1 MLYYEH
7 MILSVNLKILRKI
20 NDLLG
25 NSSSELNDMFEEIL
39 TEQSK
44 YDEMEKEEEYIKKF
58 YAGVLEIN
66 SKKDSVMNNLK
77 GDKLQESKTS
87 SQTVA
92 PTTDSQEV
100 LRIKSVT
107 IKNFRA
113 YHGDSGPILFSR
125 NQKSPLTIFHGTNG
139 LGKTSL
145 FNAIHWGIYGKER
158 KSKDHK
164 AKSEGIVNSYIIDT
178 LEDGHTDEMFVKI
191 QIENQHQDLQYEIQR
206 KISLVKEGLG
216 KDLVIN
222 DILGGKIPRSVIP
235 NSEVT
240 FSYRDPDSD
249 DGELIKTSNQFTVDA
264 LLKKIFPRN
273 LSNFFLLDGELLDDF
288 LNGNDVFVKNGIEQ
302 ISQLPLLQNCKKYVK
317 SASSKVGTKATTNR
331 TQYTLKEESISKKQK
346 LKTKLEIDIPQINT
360 EIKKLQKELDY
371 GITLILKYD
380 SDTIKEKQN
389 SIQTGKSA
397 LSLMEQQI
405 KDNKKKIQYLVYN
418 NLDKIL
424 MKKTYYSASKK
435 YDQYI
440 AEKKLPSK
448 FSKDILEQL
457 LHSHECVCGRN
468 LDQDQTAINTIQEML
483 NVSYDSTLGHSM
495 NKIVEQT
502 NDVVK
507 NFNENENLLKQI
519 SECNDEI
526 SKYRTKRTD
535 IKNTNN
541 ALEKELDKVNIAEL
555 NEIRDKNDKLKI
567 KIKDLSNQNHDN
579 QTLLDGCITGLVSDE
594 REFMILKRNTIKD
607 DHANNKMD
615 LASFIQNILDKAHEQ
630 LRKEFVDEVKS
641 ATEEL
646 FLKTAP
652 QKEVFPKINCISIDP
667 DTFAIS
673 ALRDTDK
680 TKDISRGQAHVLGIS
695 FINAIRKI
703 TTKNYFMIIDSPF
716 NNISQKERIDICK
729 ELKTSHKN
737 TQLTFLVTDS
747 EYEGDVKKTNLSSV
761 RDTLME
767 HELIGCEYN
776 LSQKP
781 LAKIKSQEYFNTTV
795 GAYV

>member
-1 MLYYEH
+1 
-7 MILSVNLKILRKI
+7 MILTVNLKILAKI
-20 NDLLG
+20 NELLG
-25 NSSSELNDMFEEIL
+25 NSDSELNGMFVEIL
-39 TEQSK
+39 NEQSK
-44 YDEMEKEEEYIKKF
+44 YDETEKEEEQIKKF

-66 SKKDSVMNNLK
+66 SKKDSIMNNLD
-77 GDKLQESKTS
+77 GDKLRESKIKNSNDTTAS
-87 SQTVA
+87 
-92 PTTDSQEV
+92 TTDNQEV

-191 QIENQHQDLQYEIQR
+191 QIENQNQDLQYEIQR
-206 KISLVKEGLG
+206 KILLSKEGITKELI
-216 KDLVIN
+216 IN
-222 DILGGKIPRSVIP
+222 DLLGGKIPSSVIA

-240 FSYRDPDSD
+240 FAYKDPDSD
-249 DGELIKTSNQFTVDA
+249 DGELIKTSNPFTVTA
-264 LLKKIFPRN
+264 LLKKTFPRN

-302 ISQLPLLQNCKKYVK
+302 ISQLPLLQNCKKYIK
-317 SASSKVGTKATTNR
+317 LTSNKIGTNATSNR
-331 TQYTLKEESISKKQK
+331 TQYTLKEESITKKQK
-346 LKTKLEIDIPQINT
+346 LKNKVEIEIPQINT
-360 EIKKLQKELDY
+360 EINKLQKELDN
-371 GITLILKYD
+371 GIKLILKYD
-380 SDTIKEKQN
+380 SGAVQEKQN
-389 SIQTGKSA
+389 SIETGKSA
-397 LSLMEQQI
+397 LSLIEQQI
-405 KDNKKKIQYLVYN
+405 KDNKKQIQYLVYN
-418 NLDKIL
+418 NLDKVL
-424 MKKTYYSASKK
+424 MKNAYGIASKK
-435 YDQYI
+435 YEQYI
-440 AEKKLPSK
+440 SEKKLPSK

-507 NFNENENLLKQI
+507 NFNENDDLLKQI
-519 SECNDEI
+519 SKCNDEI
-526 SKYRTKRTD
+526 SEYRVKRTD
-535 IKNTNN
+535 IKNKND
-541 ALEKELDKVNIAEL
+541 ALEKELDKANIAEL
-555 NEIRDKNDKLKI
+555 DKIRDKNDNLKI
-567 KIKDLSNQNHDN
+567 KIKDLGNQNHDN
-579 QTLLDGCITGLVSDE
+579 QTLLAGLTDQLTTDE
-594 REFMILKRNTIKD
+594 HEFMILKRNTIKD
-607 DHANNKMD
+607 DHAKNKMD
-615 LASFIQNILDKAHEQ
+615 LASFIQNILDKSHEQ
-630 LRKEFVDEVKS
+630 LRKAFVDEVKI

-652 QKEVFPKINCISIDP
+652 QKEVFPKIDCISIDP
-667 DTFAIS
+667 NTFAIS

-761 RDTLME
+761 RDTLMK
-767 HELIGCEYN
+767 HDLIGCEYN